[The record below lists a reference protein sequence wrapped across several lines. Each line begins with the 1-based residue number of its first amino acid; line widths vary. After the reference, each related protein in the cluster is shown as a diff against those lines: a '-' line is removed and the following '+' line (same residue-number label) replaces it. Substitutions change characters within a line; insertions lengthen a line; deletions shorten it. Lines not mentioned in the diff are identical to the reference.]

1 MNENTINK
9 KNFSNLI
16 IEKIKSNLKN
26 IIIFVV
32 ISFVI
37 FLSFQIYLFYQSN
50 KIKNNSVSFF
60 NIQNIE
66 EVNEIIKPLSELSE
80 ENNFYGLLSKLQLIE
95 INIKEQNIQNAII
108 LYLELLDNNNLESN
122 YKSAIASKA
131 SYQFI
136 DINFKNLEMDYSD
149 TIKNFILYIDDELMS
164 YQEIKLELNY
174 LLKILE
180 VEKSK
185 LNYLNFNEAIEMYEK
200 IMNSDIVSSSI
211 KERINKIHEYFLYK

>member
-1 MNENTINK
+1 MVQVQLNNLTALVVQLNGNKMNENTINK

-80 ENNFYGLLSKLQLIE
+80 ENNFYGLLSKLQLI
-95 INIKEQNIQNAII
+95 A
-108 LYLELLDNNNLESN
+108 
-122 YKSAIASKA
+122 
-131 SYQFI
+131 
-136 DINFKNLEMDYSD
+136 
-149 TIKNFILYIDDELMS
+149 
-164 YQEIKLELNY
+164 
-174 LLKILE
+174 
-180 VEKSK
+180 
-185 LNYLNFNEAIEMYEK
+185 
-200 IMNSDIVSSSI
+200 
-211 KERINKIHEYFLYK
+211 

>member
-136 DINFKNLEMDYSD
+136 DINFKNLEMNYSD